1 MPDELDAEK
10 MCDAVDAETR
20 LEAAI
25 EELKREQTALS
36 AEFLTLATI
45 GQRDPASR

>member
-10 MCDAVDAETR
+10 MCDAVDAEMR

-25 EELKREQTALS
+25 ELKREQTALS
-36 AEFLTLATI
+36 AEFLTLAAI